1 MLKINIFYFL
11 ILFDSFTFSK
21 TYYEKFEDALQLYK
35 DGRFRLS
42 EQIFKNILIKEK
54 DFKDPVSHLFVA
66 KSQIHQGLWSDA
78 RNTCKT
84 FIANYRNS
92 PYEIDIYLLLGD
104 CAFKEGKITLA
115 FQNYLK
121 ARKSIVNVVY
131 KNEIDQRIYNCIGL
145 GLSEER
151 IEGML
156 FRERNNFNRAIINLA
171 RSYQA
176 WLYGNDFNMKSMIKE
191 IDTYYLPGKF
201 SYLFGEL
208 KKVANKN
215 LIRPTSFGVI
225 IPLSGASKKLG
236 ENYLLGLVE
245 SLKSSNIRL
254 LVYDTGGSGINTF
267 K

>member
-1 MLKINIFYFL
+1 M
-11 ILFDSFTFSK
+11 
-21 TYYEKFEDALQLYK
+21 
-35 DGRFRLS
+35 G
-42 EQIFKNILIKEK
+42 
-54 DFKDPVSHLFVA
+54 
-66 KSQIHQGLWSDA
+66 DA

-121 ARKSIVNVVY
+121 ARKSIINVVY

-145 GLSEER
+145 GLSRKELKECFLER
-151 IEGML
+151 
-156 FRERNNFNRAIINLA
+156 RNNFNRAIINLA

-201 SYLFGEL
+201 SIF
-208 KKVANKN
+208 
-215 LIRPTSFGVI
+215 
-225 IPLSGASKKLG
+225 LG
-236 ENYLLGLVE
+236 N
-245 SLKSSNIRL
+245 
-254 LVYDTGGSGINTF
+254 
-267 K
+267 